1 VKLNKRR
8 AGIELPPKIHE
19 SCFIADDSTI
29 IGNVSIAKECSV
41 WPKAVLRGDQNSI
54 NIQKGSNVQ
63 DGVVIHVDEGHKTN
77 IGKDVTLGHN
87 AVIHGCEIGDETI
100 IGMNATVLSGA
111 KVGKNCIIGAN
122 ALVPQDKEI
131 PDYSIAV
138 GVPVDILKEGDES
151 LKEKTRSNAEHY
163 HQLRDDHKEGK
174 YERYKK

>member
-1 VKLNKRR
+1 M
-8 AGIELPPKIHE
+8 I
-19 SCFIADDSTI
+19 
-29 IGNVSIAKECSV
+29 
-41 WPKAVLRGDQNSI
+41 RGDQNSI
-54 NIQKGSNVQ
+54 TIEKGSNVQ
-63 DGVVIHVDEGHKTN
+63 DGAVIHVDEQHKTK

-100 IGMNATVLSGA
+100 VGMNATVLSGA

-151 LKEKTRSNAEHY
+151 LKEKTKANAKHY
-163 HQLRDDHKEGK
+163 HQLRDEHKEGK
-174 YERYKK
+174 YEIYKK